1 MRITAWRITA
11 RLTNALI
18 GAAAVAT
25 SGAGAAAE
33 TPDISG
39 IWQPVRYIQELR
51 TVDGKEPPLKPAAAQ
66 TYAANR
72 KKWLAHDLS
81 YDDASRCVPPGMPR
95 SIYLPYPFEI
105 IQRPGGFTFLF
116 QWNYMFRTVDM
127 AGGKRVIDYP
137 LRNGFSEAQWKGD
150 TLVIDTI
157 GRSDNTLLDAS
168 GLPNSDKLH
177 LVEQLQLTNSGQS
190 LVDRIFIEDPEI
202 FERPW
207 ETIVELRRLP
217 KSAEIAE
224 DVCVDRVDAGK
235 LAVEVP

>member
-1 MRITAWRITA
+1 MRIMAW
-11 RLTNALI
+11 LTKALF
-18 GAAAVAT
+18 GAAAVAA
-25 SGAGAAAE
+25 SGAGATAA

-39 IWQPVRYIQELR
+39 VWQPVRYIQELR
-51 TVDGKEPPLKPAAAQ
+51 TVDGGAPPLKAAAAK
-66 TYAANR
+66 TYEANR

-81 YDDASRCVPPGMPR
+81 YDTTTQCIPPGMPR
-95 SIYLPYPFEI
+95 SLYLPYPFEI
-105 IQRPGGFTFLF
+105 IQRPHGVTFLF

-127 AGGKRVIDYP
+127 AGAKRVVDYP

-177 LVEQLQLTNSGQS
+177 LVEQLQLANNDQS
-190 LVDRIFIEDPEI
+190 LIDRITIDDPEI

-207 ETIVELRRLP
+207 DTVIEFRRLP
-217 KSAEIAE
+217 KGAEIKE
-224 DVCVDRVDAGK
+224 DVCVDRIDAGK
-235 LAVEVP
+235 PAVEVQ